1 MCRVL
6 YTLIVKICDFSL
18 FAYIA
23 LYVEQQRRENDLR
36 NEKTGP
42 KTGDMSGNKEKQ
54 PEQDSA
60 GRSGAHEKQTQEVPY
75 RDICR
80 TARKAMG
87 LTQQEMANL
96 LGVSKKAVQSY
107 EQGWRNTPANVER
120 LCLMYLVGLRTAS
133 RRDMTPCWEALD
145 CPREN
150 RDRCIVWRLQ
160 RGDSCW
166 MFTGTYCSG
175 EPEEKW
181 SRKLEICRKCEVLK
195 RIFLQGK

>member
-1 MCRVL
+1 ME
-6 YTLIVKICDFSL
+6 K
-18 FAYIA
+18 
-23 LYVEQQRRENDLR
+23 
-36 NEKTGP
+36 KTG
-42 KTGDMSGNKEKQ
+42 EKIDKQ
-54 PEQDSA
+54 QKPGQ
-60 GRSGAHEKQTQEVPY
+60 GRVQSLNRAAVPH
-75 RDICR
+75 RHICR

-120 LCLMYLVGLRTAS
+120 LCLMYLVGLRT
-133 RRDMTPCWEALD
+133 RRRQDVKPCWEQLE
-145 CPREN
+145 CPQEN

-166 MFTGTYCSG
+166 MYTGTYCTG

-181 SRKLEICRKCEVLK
+181 SRKLEICRKCAVLQ
-195 RIFLQGK
+195 RIFMQGNKVD